1 MAEVKDLNSLIKK
14 TVNDGGVLALLY
26 FDLHGTDKETLVQ
39 LGAGLVQKILKEEGV
54 VFAKGEIDE
63 PMENEKLFSTS
74 IEMKVLTKD
83 LSSLAGL
90 CSNFC
95 PFSLEVL
102 EPQEIR
108 LDTSHM
114 QDLLM
119 YISSSSHDYKK
130 YIIEKLS
137 TPQTRAEYA
146 KNIKNRAEIGK
157 KLLEKKGGAG

>member
-1 MAEVKDLNSLIKK
+1 MAEIKDLNMLIKK
-14 TVNDGGVLALLY
+14 TVQDGGVLVLLY
-26 FDLHGTDKETLVQ
+26 FDLHGNNKDALVQ
-39 LGAGLVQKILKEEGV
+39 LGAGLVQKMLKEEGV

-83 LSSLAGL
+83 FASLAGI

-95 PFSLEVL
+95 PFSIEVL
-102 EPQEIR
+102 EPRQIS
-108 LDTSHM
+108 LDTPHM

-119 YISSSSHDYKK
+119 YVSSSSHDYKK

-137 TPQTRAEYA
+137 TPETRAEYA
-146 KNIKNRAEIGK
+146 KNLQNRVDIGK

>member
-1 MAEVKDLNSLIKK
+1 MAEAKDLTSLIKK
-14 TVNDGGVLALLY
+14 TIGDGGVLALLY
-26 FDLHGTDKETLVQ
+26 FDLHGNNKETLVQ
-39 LGAGLVQKILKEEGV
+39 LGAGLVQKVLKEEGI

-63 PMENEKLFSTS
+63 PMENEGLFSTS

-83 LSSLAGL
+83 FSSLAGL

-102 EPQEIR
+102 EPQEIV
-108 LDTSHM
+108 LDTAHM

-119 YISSSSHDYKK
+119 YISTSSHDYKK

-137 TPQTRAEYA
+137 TPETRAEYA
-146 KNIKNRAEIGK
+146 KNLKNRAEIGK
-157 KLLEKKGGAG
+157 KLLEKKEGAS